1 LIFVISVILIL
12 IWYHI
17 RARTFGKEAREPLE
31 RP

>member
-1 LIFVISVILIL
+1 VILIL

-17 RARTFGKEAREPLE
+17 RTRSVGAEAQELLE